1 MLLPVTGT
9 NGLTIACRRQ
19 TGQDFRLS
27 CRLDAALFVIRG
39 IWPLCEG
46 SPWRLEIIF
55 NRRFRCA
62 GWRQPLHWHH
72 RPAVLALSKTP

>member
-27 CRLDAALFVIRG
+27 WRLDAALFVIRRL
-39 IWPLCEG
+39 WPLCEG

-55 NRRFRCA
+55 NQRFR
-62 GWRQPLHWHH
+62 RDDQRRPLHWHH
-72 RPAVLALSKTP
+72 RPAVLALSKTA